1 MMQTTSHTIQSV
13 ITFYKSELADIYTE
27 SELQN
32 IINWIL
38 EKQLKL
44 SSTDIISKREI
55 SIAQADIKELERM
68 CAELK
73 AHRPIQYVLGEAEFY
88 HLKFKVNESVLIP
101 RPETEELVDLIIK
114 KFKTHSTL
122 NILDI
127 GTGSGCIPI
136 AIKKNIPNANVY
148 GLDISKDALEI
159 AKHNA
164 EKNNVEVNFF
174 QKDVLS
180 DTIAEDILKQ
190 TNNQKIDLII
200 SNPPYVLESE
210 KEGLQNRVKDYE
222 PNLALFVN
230 DKDPILF
237 YRKIATLTGN
247 IGAEKA
253 SLYFECHTNYAK
265 SISNLLKAEDFGNT
279 TLFKDL
285 AGLNRFV
292 SACL

>member
-1 MMQTTSHTIQSV
+1 MPITSNTIQSV
-13 ITFYKSELADIYTE
+13 ISFYKSELADIYSE

-32 IINWIL
+32 ILNWIF

-55 SIAQADIKELERM
+55 SIAPPDIKELERM

-88 HLKFKVNESVLIP
+88 HLKFKVNENVLIP

-114 KFKTHSTL
+114 EFKSHSTL

-127 GTGSGCIPI
+127 GTGDGCIPI
-136 AIKKNIPNANVY
+136 VIKKNFLNANVY
-148 GLDISKDALEI
+148 GLDVSKDALEI
-159 AKHNA
+159 AAYNA
-164 EKNNVEVNFF
+164 EKNNVTVNFF
-174 QKDVLS
+174 QADVLS
-180 DTIAEDILKQ
+180 DNIAENILKQ

-210 KEGLQNRVKDYE
+210 RKGLHNRVKDYE
-222 PNLALFVN
+222 PGLALFVN
-230 DKDPILF
+230 DTDPILF
-237 YRKIATLTGN
+237 YRKIATLTKK
-247 IGAEKA
+247 IGAED
-253 SLYFECHTNYAK
+253 SCLYFECHTDYAEMIHK
-265 SISNLLKAEDFGNT
+265 MLVDEKFYDIFLHP
-279 TLFKDL
+279 DL

-292 SACL
+292 IACL

>member
-1 MMQTTSHTIQSV
+1 MQITSYTIQSV
-13 ITFYKSELADIYTE
+13 ITFYKSELADIYSE

-55 SIAQADIKELERM
+55 SIAPADIKDLERM
-68 CAELK
+68 CSEVK

-114 KFKTHSTL
+114 RFKTHSTL

-136 AIKKNIPNANVY
+136 AVKKNIPNSNIY
-148 GLDISKDALEI
+148 GLDVSKDALEI

-164 EKNNVEVNFF
+164 EKNNVAVNFF
-174 QKDVLS
+174 QADVLS
-180 DTIAEDILKQ
+180 DNIAENILKQ

-210 KEGLQNRVKDYE
+210 RKGLHNRVKDYE
-222 PNLALFVN
+222 PGLALFVN
-230 DKDPILF
+230 DTDPILF
-237 YRKIATLTGN
+237 YRKTATLTKK
-247 IGAEKA
+247 IGAED
-253 SLYFECHTNYAK
+253 SCLYFECHTDYAEMIHK
-265 SISNLLKAEDFGNT
+265 MLVDEKFYDIFLHP
-279 TLFKDL
+279 DL

-292 SACL
+292 IACL